1 MNKRLFNY
9 FVVFIC
15 ALFFLSCGQITGHSP
30 RGVLGG
36 GSGYSGGA
44 VCGVWQQN
52 INSTDYQIL
61 TFSAEATYTK
71 ETQLG
76 NVSGTYEI
84 NDTHIKFI
92 TTEQTVSAGI
102 LIEDDMLTL
111 EFSDG
116 DIQKYYKF

>member
-9 FVVFIC
+9 FVVFLC

-36 GSGYSGGA
+36 GSGYSGND
-44 VCGVWQQN
+44 VYGVWQQN

-61 TFSAEATYTK
+61 TFSAEDTYTK
-71 ETQLG
+71 ETQTG

-84 NDTHIKFI
+84 NDTNH
-92 TTEQTVSAGI
+92 
-102 LIEDDMLTL
+102 
-111 EFSDG
+111 
-116 DIQKYYKF
+116 